1 MNTAVLLIAYT
12 RPETTIHVINA
23 LRKIKA
29 KSIYIYHGIPKKKK
43 CQDFEN
49 YKKVSNIIK
58 NINWNCKLKLKKQ
71 KDVDSYTAWKSAIK
85 WFFENEREGI
95 ILEDD
100 IVPNKSF
107 FIFCTKLLK
116 KYRHNKKIAQI
127 CGSSFIN
134 QANISNENYFF
145 SNYSLGWGWATW
157 RRSIIDF
164 DEKLKG
170 WPEIKKNK
178 TFLRIINDKN
188 FLKYWTKIF
197 DNQYK
202 NKLKAW
208 DQKWLYSNWKN
219 EKLSII
225 PKKHLTKNIGFG
237 KSATH
242 TKIKHWYSDLE
253 TQELKFNNKHPKN
266 VIADLNYDNWLNN
279 CVFGI
284 NFHYLKKKIIKN
296 KILKSKLIFGLIR
309 FGFTKIIK
317 PLFRFIK
324 TSKLINYT

>member
-1 MNTAVLLIAYT
+1 MNTPILLIVYI

-29 KSIYIYHGIPKKKK
+29 QSVYIYQGIPKEKKSS
-43 CQDFEN
+43 QDFRN

-58 NINWNCKLKLKKQ
+58 NINWNCKLKLKNQ
-71 KDVDSYTAWKSAIK
+71 KNVDSYTSWKLAIK

-134 QANISNENYFF
+134 QTNTSNESYFF

-178 TFLRIINDKN
+178 TFLRIINDEI

-219 EKLSII
+219 KKLSII

-242 TKIKHWYSDLE
+242 TKIKQWYSDLE
-253 TQELKFNNKHPKN
+253 THELKYNNKHPKIITPN
-266 VIADLNYDNWLNN
+266 LDYDKWLNAN
-279 CVFGI
+279 VFNI
-284 NFHYLKKKIIKN
+284 NSHFIKKRIIKN
-296 KILKSKLIFGLIR
+296 SFLKIKAIYALIKLVY
-309 FGFTKIIK
+309 KIIK
-317 PLFRFIK
+317 PIYRIK
-324 TSKLINYT
+324 KPN